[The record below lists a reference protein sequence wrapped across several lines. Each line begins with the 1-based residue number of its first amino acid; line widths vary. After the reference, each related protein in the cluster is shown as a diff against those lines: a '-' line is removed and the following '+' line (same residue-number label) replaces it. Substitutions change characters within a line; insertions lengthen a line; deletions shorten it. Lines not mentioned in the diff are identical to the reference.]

1 MSESTPEIPSLRR
14 NGRNS
19 LAAVGLGCSAL
30 LAGWLMLPLDG
41 LLIVVGVLVCFLIGL
56 VLLPTQHTTTR
67 IELPGE
73 LDLPYQLACDAA
85 IFARYRRAT
94 ELLLKVSRH
103 PDPIFRIIALE
114 QLDELVRRLTSI
126 AAGSLV
132 FEETETWRIVYERLL
147 RSPGLYLYRS
157 VAWVRTADYWQ
168 DEPARKSM
176 TVNYELQNSNQ
187 LNIERI
193 AIIADELWPSTQLWP
208 VEPLRQWLHEQYANG
223 IAIEFVR
230 ESTLQQ
236 EPDLKAD
243 IGIYGSRALG
253 TQELDDHS
261 RTTRFVLTFD
271 FTKVTEAEARWNR
284 LMIYAESYGE
294 YLDRYNRSR

>member
-1 MSESTPEIPSLRR
+1 MSESIPELSPLRTNR
-14 NGRNS
+14 RNS

-30 LAGWLMLPLDG
+30 LVGWLILPLDG
-41 LLIVVGVLVCFLIGL
+41 LLVVVGLLVSALMGL
-56 VLLPTQHTTTR
+56 VLLPTRHVTPR
-67 IELPGE
+67 IELPAE
-73 LDLPYQLACDAA
+73 LDLPYQLARDEA
-85 IFARYRRAT
+85 IFSRYRRAT

-103 PDPIFRIIALE
+103 PDPIFRVIALE
-114 QLDELVRRLTSI
+114 QLDELVRRLTTI
-126 AAGSLV
+126 AAGSLL
-132 FEETETWRIVYERLL
+132 FEGTETWRIVYERLL

-157 VAWVRTADYWQ
+157 VAWIRTVDYWQ

-176 TVNYELQNSNQ
+176 TVNYELQTNNQ

-193 AIIADELWPSTQLWP
+193 AIIADELWPSTNLWP
-208 VEPLRQWLHEQYANG
+208 VEPLRQWLHEQFANG

-253 TQELDDHS
+253 TQEIDAHS

-271 FTKVTEAEARWNR
+271 FTKVMEAEARWNR